1 VFVDSI
7 PPRVTVK
14 HSGGKQVGS
23 PLRLRIS
30 DTDVPRGLGRS
41 VASGVASIEV
51 KWGDGKS
58 TKVRVGDHFASHGY
72 TRRGRFTVT
81 VTVKDKAGNKTIKK
95 IKIKVG
101 RGSGKSHK
109 AHRSHTVRKPKARA
123 SGAITPT
130 GDGSLTGRTGARTSP
145 NATNGTTQTTT
156 PQTTTTQ
163 TGTTPQGQAG

>member
-14 HSGGKQVGS
+14 HSGGKQAGS

-30 DTDVPRGLGRS
+30 DTDIPRGMGRS

-58 TKVRVGDHFASHGY
+58 TKVRVSDHTASHLY
-72 TRRGRFTVT
+72 ARRGRFSVT

-109 AHRSHTVRKPKARA
+109 AGRSHTVRKPKARTSA
-123 SGAITPT
+123 AIATT
-130 GDGSLTGRTGARTSP
+130 GTGSLTSRSGARPSP
-145 NATNGTTQTTT
+145 STATTQTA
-156 PQTTTTQ
+156 TTQ
-163 TGTTPQGQAG
+163 TATTPQGHAG